1 MKHLYIF
8 LISLFPL
15 TAFAQTTDFEFYRS
29 WGSLLLPEDPLHY
42 GYYDLNPITEEIY
55 VAQKEGNK
63 SNIYKFNTS
72 GTEVDWIS
80 VPGNETVIYHIKISN
95 QGDIYLMGTTTETED
110 FATSGAYLE
119 TPVSVDIPNP
129 FLMKMT
135 ATGEV
140 IWATYLEDSM
150 TWSSDNFAVDE
161 NENIYF
167 VVNRNNSELTTP
179 CIECTPS
186 PLRFDYVTSTH
197 VINKFTADG
206 TRAWSTYYGADSSY
220 IMGIHCGE
228 QGLYVHGQTGR
239 NITEEGTVSQHNYFG
254 TEGAYIE
261 IPNLITNRE
270 THYISKFSYEGERL
284 WSTYYFPIHSSGGS
298 SGSITLSE
306 YDNRLYV
313 ASHLSV
319 VNTSDLSDIDL
330 ATEGA
335 FLTTPIAAGGNTGI
349 CLLSEFD
356 QVGQRVWTTYTYESL
371 SDIHATEQGIF
382 ASGNTSKEVNIA
394 TENAWQSNLG
404 MNGMQETADATFSV
418 YALDGTD
425 RYYSSYYGYDAN
437 ESGSHIF
444 PLSDGGFYLLGR
456 ISYNETA
463 STNMTTSGAFKE
475 TFDASEQIATG
486 YRGMYVSR
494 FATEPVSVSAPK
506 SIKWSVYPNPANNYL
521 NISLENLQTD
531 KIEYMIYDTSGRLLQ
546 NSILSTENEQIDVSV
561 LSAGVYILELSL
573 NGQKA
578 KKQFIKQK

>member
-1 MKHLYIF
+1 MKNRLLF

-95 QGDIYLMGTTTETED
+95 QGNIYLMGTTAETEN

-119 TPVSVDIPNP
+119 TPVSMDIPNP

-382 ASGNTSKEVNIA
+382 ASGSTSKEVNIA
-394 TENAWQSNLG
+394 TENAWQSTLG
-404 MNGMQETADATFSV
+404 MNGMQETADATLSV

-425 RYYSSYYGYDAN
+425 RYYSSYYGYDAD

-444 PLSDGGFYLLGR
+444 PLSDGGFYLLGQ
-456 ISYNETA
+456 ILYNETA

-531 KIEYMIYDTSGRLLQ
+531 KIEYMIYDTSGRILQ
-546 NSILSTENEQIDVSV
+546 NSILSAENEQIDVSG

>member
-1 MKHLYIF
+1 MKNRLLF

-95 QGDIYLMGTTTETED
+95 QGNIYLMGTTAETEN

-119 TPVSVDIPNP
+119 TPVSMDIPNP

-167 VVNRNNSELTTP
+167 VVNRNNSELTSP

-270 THYISKFSYEGERL
+270 THYISKFSYEGYRL
-284 WSTYYFPIHSSGGS
+284 WSTY
-298 SGSITLSE
+298 
-306 YDNRLYV
+306 
-313 ASHLSV
+313 
-319 VNTSDLSDIDL
+319 
-330 ATEGA
+330 
-335 FLTTPIAAGGNTGI
+335 
-349 CLLSEFD
+349 
-356 QVGQRVWTTYTYESL
+356 
-371 SDIHATEQGIF
+371 
-382 ASGNTSKEVNIA
+382 
-394 TENAWQSNLG
+394 
-404 MNGMQETADATFSV
+404 
-418 YALDGTD
+418 
-425 RYYSSYYGYDAN
+425 
-437 ESGSHIF
+437 
-444 PLSDGGFYLLGR
+444 
-456 ISYNETA
+456 
-463 STNMTTSGAFKE
+463 
-475 TFDASEQIATG
+475 
-486 YRGMYVSR
+486 
-494 FATEPVSVSAPK
+494 
-506 SIKWSVYPNPANNYL
+506 
-521 NISLENLQTD
+521 
-531 KIEYMIYDTSGRLLQ
+531 
-546 NSILSTENEQIDVSV
+546 
-561 LSAGVYILELSL
+561 
-573 NGQKA
+573 
-578 KKQFIKQK
+578 